1 MCGAMGQCLSDP
13 EDDLYAVPDFVVRD
27 RRCEEDFAFDVGTDK
42 IGEGAQGVVF
52 AARDRATGESVAVKR
67 TTTLLRR
74 NDGHRSPPFSEMLLL
89 SRCDHPNVVRLR
101 AAYHDERTGDVLA
114 VLDRVAGRTLV
125 EYLIELRE
133 EEKAGRPRED
143 ILAEKIS
150 ILRQLVDAVAHLHS
164 RDVVYRD
171 LKPANVVVTRDPS
184 PKAVLVDFGRAAR
197 LRRSE
202 RLKNLPPLGTSLFQA
217 PEVEERAEY
226 GQQSDMWAV
235 GVLIYLVVGWRM
247 PFEHSL
253 EGLRRVLAGDYHPFD
268 AHFRDDARNI
278 IRGLLVVD
286 PNRRMNAARCLQHD
300 FFASSGVSAAE
311 RILSRIHARHGER
324 PTPESTRLESAS
336 AAAASTDAD
345 ADGELSAL
353 ELHDTVARRTCELLA
368 RRLREERLTTVRR
381 WLAMSAEEP
390 PRVKPGRPSRL
401 GRRRDDPESVR
412 ARDARRSHEKE
423 KENQGE
429 SPERDAERRRS
440 LERLY
445 AEMRAAGEG
454 SVGGGSAAAAAV
466 APAAGDVARGRAGLL
481 GVAHAR
487 GLCSLDELIAACRSS
502 GDSALAEELEGV
514 KRELRDER
522 VRWLVR
528 AGVKTT
534 EASNAVLDTVL
545 FRREELLERAAKC
558 GAELWREG
566 SDARDVDL
574 AAGAA

>member
-1 MCGAMGQCLSDP
+1 M
-13 EDDLYAVPDFVVRD
+13 
-27 RRCEEDFAFDVGTDK
+27 
-42 IGEGAQGVVF
+42 
-52 AARDRATGESVAVKR
+52 
-67 TTTLLRR
+67 
-74 NDGHRSPPFSEMLLL
+74 
-89 SRCDHPNVVRLR
+89 
-101 AAYHDERTGDVLA
+101 
-114 VLDRVAGRTLV
+114 
-125 EYLIELRE
+125 
-133 EEKAGRPRED
+133 
-143 ILAEKIS
+143 
-150 ILRQLVDAVAHLHS
+150 
-164 RDVVYRD
+164 
-171 LKPANVVVTRDPS
+171 
-184 PKAVLVDFGRAAR
+184 
-197 LRRSE
+197 
-202 RLKNLPPLGTSLFQA
+202 
-217 PEVEERAEY
+217 
-226 GQQSDMWAV
+226 
-235 GVLIYLVVGWRM
+235 LIYLVVGWRM

-268 AHFRDDARNI
+268 ANFRDDAKNI
-278 IRGLLVVD
+278 IRELLVVD
-286 PNRRMNAARCLQHD
+286 PNARMNAARCLQHD

-311 RILSRIHARHGER
+311 RILSRVRARRGGLSTR
-324 PTPESTRLESAS
+324 SESTRLES
-336 AAAASTDAD
+336 

-353 ELHDTVARRTCELLA
+353 ELHETVARRTCELLA

-566 SDARDVDL
+566 LDARDVDL

>member
-1 MCGAMGQCLSDP
+1 MESRGAMGQCLSNPD
-13 EDDLYAVPDFVVRD
+13 DDLYAVPDFVVRD

-42 IGEGAQGVVF
+42 IGEGVQGVVF

-67 TTTLLRR
+67 TTTLPRR
-74 NDGHRSPPFSEMLLL
+74 NGGYRSPPFSEMLLL

-101 AAYHDERTGDVLA
+101 AAYHDKRTGDVHV
-114 VLDRVAGRTLV
+114 VLDRVTGRTLV
-125 EYLIELRE
+125 EYLIELRKE
-133 EEKAGRPRED
+133 QKAGRPRED
-143 ILAEKIS
+143 ILTEKKS

-164 RDVVYRD
+164 RDIVYRD

-184 PKAVLVDFGRAAR
+184 PRAVLVDFGRAAR

-202 RLKNLPPLGTSLFQA
+202 RLNELPPLGTSLFQA

-253 EGLRRVLAGDYHPFD
+253 EGLHCVLAGDYHPFD
-268 AHFRDDARNI
+268 AQFCDDARNI
-278 IRGLLVVD
+278 IRDLLVVD
-286 PNRRMNAARCLQHD
+286 PNRRMNAAQCLQHG

-311 RILSRIHARHGER
+311 RILSQIHARRRNR
-324 PTPESTRLESAS
+324 PTPEWAERESAS
-336 AAAASTDAD
+336 TAAASIDAD

-353 ELHDTVARRTCELLA
+353 EIHEMVARRTCELLA
-368 RRLREERLTTVRR
+368 RRLRKERLTTVRR
-381 WLAMSAEEP
+381 WLAMSAEEL
-390 PRVKPGRPSRL
+390 PRVNLGPPSRL

-412 ARDARRSHEKE
+412 ARDARRSHEN
-423 KENQGE
+423 ENEGE

-445 AEMRAAGEG
+445 AEMRAVGEG
-454 SVGGGSAAAAAV
+454 SVARASAAAAA
-466 APAAGDVARGRAGLL
+466 APAGDVARGRANLL

-502 GDSALAEELEGV
+502 GESALAEELEVV
-514 KRELRDER
+514 KREVRDER
-522 VRWLVR
+522 VGWLVR

-534 EASNAVLDTVL
+534 GASNPVLDTVL

-558 GAELWREG
+558 EAEEWGEVI
-566 SDARDVDL
+566 DARDVDV